1 MNLMEEFKSDGQS
14 IVFDKTSTLFRHRS
28 FYCHQCSSIGSVT
41 TWRFTTCCCKVLFSV
56 RESARTQ
63 QRHHWCWSTKTIRLC
78 SLYGLQ
84 SHRMSELTLPPGHRQ
99 LRQFHSSSM
108 VFADVHLKK
117 SIFDCFYTSRLCK
130 DPKFWFL
137 YSRYLFHVGS
147 VSHILSQQYTC
158 YLIYY

>member
-1 MNLMEEFKSDGQS
+1 MDNP
-14 IVFDKTSTLFRHRS
+14 LFLIRRRHY
-28 FYCHQCSSIGSVT
+28 FGT
-41 TWRFTTCCCKVLFSV
+41 VLFTAINVLQLEAWLRGDLPHAVAKYV